1 MNDSE
6 PDLAARQVVRAG
18 EQGER
23 IRLLRHCVREV
34 LRVGGNVIPCCSDVV
49 VLSELDPVPTIPV
62 VPRLEVRDQVE
73 GRNGFVFPEV
83 EQIVEPR
90 GSGHL
95 VQNKLNA
102 VSVRIL
108 DRS

>member
-1 MNDSE
+1 MNDPE

-23 IRLLRHCVREV
+23 IRLLRCGVREV

-49 VLSELDPVPTIPV
+49 VLSELDAVPTIPV
-62 VPRLEVRDQVE
+62 VPRLEVRDQT
-73 GRNGFVFPEV
+73 GSRNGLVFPEV
-83 EQIVEPR
+83 EQVVEPG
-90 GSGHL
+90 GSCRL

-108 DRS
+108 DRP